1 MKKKD
6 IASSLVEEGLKEAA
20 DEFFGKRVRL
30 ESEVALLH
38 ELARELK
45 KMESKV
51 LHWRNLLHFLL
62 LEGDRVTIA
71 AFYSAIEIDV
81 RDDELAYDP
90 EEVKLEDII
99 MPFSLRTKTLYQK
112 IVHDIYHNLAVSI
125 EGYYRG
131 TYYEDRMMPG
141 KKILSI
147 HYDKLM
153 EMTKDLNRRIENN
166 NTFSKASEILQFTKK
181 LDVDAQDKE
190 RITDSGINYTLDE
203 ELRIN
208 SIRVED
214 YGLTRFTPLPLG
226 KSVELR
232 IHSFL
237 DSIYREQKD
246 RITDLMQRIRRAERN
261 RLSSEGRGSAPKG

>member
-45 KMESKV
+45 KMEAKV

-62 LEGDRVTIA
+62 LEGDRATIA
-71 AFYSAIEIDV
+71 AFYSAIEVDV
-81 RDDELAYDP
+81 REDELAYDP

-99 MPFSLRTKTLYQK
+99 MPFSLRTKTLYKK
-112 IVHDIYHNLAVSI
+112 IFSDVYKNLSTSI
-125 EGYYRG
+125 EGYYNG
-131 TYYEDRMMPG
+131 AYYEDRMMPG

-147 HYDKLM
+147 HYDKLK
-153 EMTKDLNRRIENN
+153 EITRDLNRRIEKNN
-166 NTFSKASEILQFTKK
+166 VFSKASEILQFTKK

-203 ELRIN
+203 ELQIGT
-208 SIRVED
+208 VKFKD
-214 YGLTRFTPLPLG
+214 FGLSQFTQLPQG
-226 KSVELR
+226 KKVQER

-237 DSIYREQKD
+237 DSIYRERKE
-246 RITDLMQRIRRAERN
+246 RIVELVQGIRQAERR
-261 RLSSEGRGSAPKG
+261 RLISEENGG